1 MKIVKTQQIEFS
13 SLLFDTLFGLV
24 LFFSIDSFLEIHNP
38 LHFVLYVF
46 SIVIVVHWWLE
57 FKADNDAFDNE
68 VSNSGLDLI
77 VGIVE
82 IIMIEYVVLMSRSFE
97 YLTMTKY
104 LLALLAIDLLWSVIW
119 RYAGKWGTSESGR
132 VQRMQKEL
140 NRNMLINSVSI
151 IIVLAL
157 LSYSSL
163 LSPLIFISTLIILYM
178 FFVAIKIK
186 LKIIDINLF

>member
-24 LFFSIDSFLEIHNP
+24 LFFSMDSFLEIHNP
-38 LHFVLYVF
+38 LHFILYVF
-46 SIVIVVHWWLE
+46 SIVVVVHWWLE

-82 IIMIEYVVLMSRSFE
+82 IILIEYIVLMSRSFE
-97 YLTMTKY
+97 YISMTKY
-104 LLALLAIDLLWSVIW
+104 LLALLAIDLLWSIVW
-119 RYAGKWGTSESGR
+119 RYAGKWRTSESDR
-132 VQRMQKEL
+132 VQHMQKEL
-140 NRNMLINSVSI
+140 NRNMLINSIGI

-157 LSYSSL
+157 LSFSASI
-163 LSPLIFISTLIILYM
+163 SPLIFISTLILLYM